1 MKRKTPDWLEGAVFY
16 QIYPQSFFDSNNDG
30 IGDIPGIIA
39 KLDYIKSLGVIGVWI
54 NPCFVSPF
62 NDAGYDVADY
72 YQVAPRYGTND
83 DLKKLFIEAK
93 RLGIHILLDLVPGHT
108 SIEHPWFQASQKHEK
123 NPFTDFYIWTDSF
136 WEVPQ
141 PDLQVVR
148 GYAQRN
154 AGYITNFFWSQP
166 ALNYGFAQTDPRSPW
181 MQPVNAEGPQRVRQ
195 EIKNI
200 MKFWLEMG
208 ASGFRVDMAGSL
220 VKHDPDKSETAQFYT
235 WIRNWLEREYPD
247 AIIVAEWGNPCQAIP
262 AGFHMDFLLG
272 FNNPGWVSLF
282 RKRGEG
288 FWGDPYCWS
297 FFDES
302 GHGDIMQFLDE
313 YCHYLEEIADQGYV
327 ALITGNHDESPRIAN
342 GKSQAMM
349 KLIYLFLLTMPGTPF
364 IYYGDEIGMK
374 YRDLP
379 SKEGGY
385 MRTGVRTPMQW
396 SDGQNAGFSKAPK
409 KDLYL
414 PVNESDG
421 APNVAEQDAD
431 PDSLLNRVRAL
442 IKTRKALKALH
453 ADGHFKVIYAES
465 GKLPFVYARVKE
477 GQKLMIALNPS
488 DQDVSVELPP
498 VVLDSPPEALD
509 APESASLIK
518 GKAGWKLTLGPV
530 SGAIYKVH

>member
-1 MKRKTPDWLEGAVFY
+1 MNRNNPEWLKDTVFY
-16 QIYPQSFFDSNNDG
+16 QIYPQSFFDSNDDG

-39 KLDYIKSLGVIGVWI
+39 KLDYIESLGVNGVWL

-62 NDAGYDVADY
+62 YDAGYDVADY
-72 YQVAPRYGTND
+72 YQVAPRYGSND
-83 DLKKLFIEAK
+83 DLKKLFVEAK
-93 RLGIHILLDLVPGHT
+93 QRDIRILLDLVPGHT

-123 NPFTDFYIWTDSF
+123 SQFSDYYIWTDSF
-136 WEVPQ
+136 WEIPQ

-166 ALNYGFAQTDPRSPW
+166 ALNYGFAQTDPGYPW
-181 MQPVNAEGPQRVRQ
+181 MQPVDARGPQMVRQ

-220 VKHDPDKSETAQFYT
+220 VKHDPHKAETARFYT
-235 WIRNWLEREYPD
+235 WIRAWLDAEYPD
-247 AIIVAEWGNPCQAIP
+247 AALVAEWGNPSQAIP

-288 FWGDPYCWS
+288 MWRDSYSWS

-302 GHGDIMQFLDE
+302 GHGDIREFLDE
-313 YCHYLEEIADQGYV
+313 YCHYLEESADQGYI
-327 ALITGNHDESPRIAN
+327 ALITGNHDEAPRLAN
-342 GKSQAMM
+342 GKSVAMM

-374 YRDLP
+374 SRDLP

-396 SDGQNAGFSKAPK
+396 SEEHNAGFSKASK
-409 KDLYL
+409 EDLYL
-414 PVNESDG
+414 PVDESNG
-421 APNVAEQDAD
+421 APTVAEQESD

-442 IKTRKALKALH
+442 IKTRKMHKALH
-453 ADGHFKVIYAES
+453 ADGQFKLIYAES
-465 GKLPFVYARVKE
+465 GKLPFVYARVKG

-488 DQDVSVELPP
+488 NQEVTVELPP
-498 VVLDSPPEALD
+498 NVLEATPKAID
-509 APESASLIK
+509 VSEQAKISRIE
-518 GKAGWKLTLGPV
+518 AGWKLTLGPV
-530 SGAIYKVH
+530 SGGLFQVQ